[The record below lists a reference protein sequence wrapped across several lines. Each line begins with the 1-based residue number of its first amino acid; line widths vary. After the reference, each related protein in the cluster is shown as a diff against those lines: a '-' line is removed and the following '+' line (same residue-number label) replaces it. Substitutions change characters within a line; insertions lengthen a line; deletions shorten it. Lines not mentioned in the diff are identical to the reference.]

1 MILTMGLRRVPLPQ
15 RTIVARKVRFPLEF
29 PHVSGDKRRRCRAIG
44 TIRRGDRRR
53 STAVTRRPTSARR
66 RSSLLSSAICSLSV
80 AMVLWDD
87 DLHDAPHSGG
97 TCNGGNDTEQ
107 AERPAAGYQRHDA
120 ADSGHGN
127 AVTTLVKR
135 HIALLN
141 QLRACGGYAGH
152 ARLNLVGRRSCGR
165 ARQRRADRERRC
177 ASLFRWSGSR
187 MLLGGSELLSRAIL
201 SFLLLAN
208 RSGCRIC
215 TVL

>member
-1 MILTMGLRRVPLPQ
+1 MFV
-15 RTIVARKVRFPLEF
+15 E
-29 PHVSGDKRRRCRAIG
+29 
-44 TIRRGDRRR
+44 RGDG
-53 STAVTRRPTSARR
+53 
-66 RSSLLSSAICSLSV
+66 SLGRH
-80 AMVLWDD
+80 

-152 ARLNLVGRRSCGR
+152 ARLNLVGRRVAAGALGSGARIASGGAR
-165 ARQRRADRERRC
+165 AFSAGQVVVCFLEV
-177 ASLFRWSGSR
+177 L
-187 MLLGGSELLSRAIL
+187 ELLSRAIL
-201 SFLLLAN
+201 ELLVAGEPVGMQDLHRFLVGGFHIFG
-208 RSGCRIC
+208 RGIIVQS
-215 TVL
+215 